1 MVLLAI
7 SSLTNR
13 TSLVVPVYHA
23 CCHLLGARKAS
34 ATPAFTCPVPR
45 DTLPQTGRCCVPIL
59 CSGTLQSET
68 PHCGER
74 EVPGGKSCQDGFP
87 RPQPRRGTAAPPLP
101 PGVHEFTLVRVG
113 TAPQGLEDCHEPS
126 AWDSLAL
133 VPGWPRPSAQD
144 RVASS
149 ELLEARIH
157 FPTPHPTVFSHRAAM
172 GSCRNWGHPGSWF
185 LLASAF
191 LPWAPAPP
199 LAPPVYSLP
208 EKSSLALLFQNLPL
222 KVNLSC
228 VLL

>member
-23 CCHLLGARKAS
+23 CCHLLGAQKAS

-87 RPQPRRGTAAPPLP
+87 LPQPRRGTAAPLHSLQVCMSSPWSGWGRPPRDWKTVMNHQHGTAWHWFLAGQGPLLQTGWLPLSSRRPGYTFLLPTPQCSATEQLWGPIEIGDTLAHGSCLPLP
-101 PGVHEFTLVRVG
+101 SSRGPQPLLLPHLY
-113 TAPQGLEDCHEPS
+113 TACQRNPHWLCCSRTFPS
-126 AWDSLAL
+126 
-133 VPGWPRPSAQD
+133 R
-144 RVASS
+144 
-149 ELLEARIH
+149 
-157 FPTPHPTVFSHRAAM
+157 
-172 GSCRNWGHPGSWF
+172 
-185 LLASAF
+185 
-191 LPWAPAPP
+191 
-199 LAPPVYSLP
+199 
-208 EKSSLALLFQNLPL
+208 
-222 KVNLSC
+222 
-228 VLL
+228 